1 MHIIEIAGE
10 VAGAGAFLAVAF
22 WIIERLAAAGRWVRE
37 IIRLAAV
44 GAEHE
49 EQLERERET
58 SETKP

>member
-1 MHIIEIAGE
+1 MHIIEITGAIVGA
-10 VAGAGAFLAVAF
+10 VAAIAVAF
-22 WIIERLAAAGRWVRE
+22 WIIERLADAGRWVRE

-58 SETKP
+58 RP